1 MKTYSLKQFQNISIC
16 LSKVKTSNKIFLA
29 KKNENIFLTEEE
41 KSFLKSIKF
50 FDTDLNFYIFREK
63 RKSNLKVV
71 IFNNDLCSKKIG
83 DIISKLPSGNYCL
96 DTETFKNISED
107 VIHSFILSSYHF
119 SFFKK
124 RSKRRVFLNFPE
136 KKFERAILLAKAEYL
151 ARNMINMPANF
162 FNTQQ
167 LADICK
173 DFEKMPSVSV
183 SEIVSARLLKKNF
196 PLVHAV
202 GRSSTNKP
210 RFIEIK
216 WKNKLKFPEIV
227 LVGKGVCF
235 DSGGL
240 NLKTNSSILLMKKD
254 MGGSANALAL
264 AYLIIKLKLK
274 FNLRVLIPI
283 VENSISDNSF
293 RPGDILKSRK
303 GLTIEVTNTDAEGRL
318 ILADALA
325 YADENFPEMVIS
337 LATLTGAARVA
348 VGTEIAPFFSTNNEI
363 SKKLVE
369 LGEKHN
375 DYVWPLPFFDGY
387 NKQLKSPIADLI
399 NAPYSPPT
407 AGAITAGL
415 FLKKFVDNAKEF
427 LHFDIYAWQNSS
439 EPGKTKGGKMQAV
452 RALIEF
458 LESYQK

>member
-1 MKTYSLKQFQNISIC
+1 MKTYSLKLLQDVSNC

-29 KKNENIFLTEEE
+29 KRNENIFLTEEE

-50 FDTDLNFYIFREK
+50 FDKDLNFYIFQEK

-71 IFNNDLCSKKIG
+71 IFSNDLCSKKIG
-83 DIISKLPSGNYCL
+83 DIIRKLPSGNYCL
-96 DTETFKNISED
+96 DTETFKNIVED
-107 VIHSFILSSYHF
+107 VIHSFILSSYYF

-124 RSKRRVFLNFPE
+124 HSKRRVSINFPE

-162 FNTQQ
+162 LNTQQ

-202 GRSSTNKP
+202 GRSSINKP

-240 NLKTNSSILLMKKD
+240 NLKTNSSILIMKKD
-254 MGGSANALAL
+254 MGGSANALAM
-264 AYLIIKLKLK
+264 AY
-274 FNLRVLIPI
+274 
-283 VENSISDNSF
+283 
-293 RPGDILKSRK
+293 
-303 GLTIEVTNTDAEGRL
+303 
-318 ILADALA
+318 
-325 YADENFPEMVIS
+325 
-337 LATLTGAARVA
+337 
-348 VGTEIAPFFSTNNEI
+348 
-363 SKKLVE
+363 
-369 LGEKHN
+369 
-375 DYVWPLPFFDGY
+375 
-387 NKQLKSPIADLI
+387 
-399 NAPYSPPT
+399 
-407 AGAITAGL
+407 
-415 FLKKFVDNAKEF
+415 
-427 LHFDIYAWQNSS
+427 
-439 EPGKTKGGKMQAV
+439 
-452 RALIEF
+452 
-458 LESYQK
+458 